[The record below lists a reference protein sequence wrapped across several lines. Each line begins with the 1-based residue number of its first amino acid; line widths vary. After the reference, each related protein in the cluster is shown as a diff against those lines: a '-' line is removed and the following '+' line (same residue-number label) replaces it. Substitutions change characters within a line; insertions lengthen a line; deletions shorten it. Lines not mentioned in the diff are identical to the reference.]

1 MKGSPM
7 LSRVSKGWDW
17 ILNGVLFLLMAVMVA
32 VIGAQV
38 WYRFVF
44 NNPLDWSEELGRYL
58 FVWISFIGAAVGIRH
73 RVHLGIDILQK
84 LTSPRVYRVVSVV
97 VNLLIQIFLLIIA
110 YSGFKILNV
119 IKFQFSASLHIRMLY
134 PYMAVPV
141 GSILMLI
148 NSLRLTWETLTE
160 SGSRGS
166 SK

>member
-1 MKGSPM
+1 MEGGLM

-17 ILNGVLFLLMAVMVA
+17 ILNGVLFLLLAVMVA

-58 FVWISFIGAAVGIRH
+58 FIWISFIGAAVGIRQ
-73 RVHLGIDILQK
+73 RVHLGIDIIQK

-97 VNLLIQIFLLIIA
+97 VNLLIQIFLLTIA

-119 IKFQFSASLHIRMLY
+119 IKFQSSASLHIPMLY

-141 GSILMLI
+141 GCILMLI
-148 NSLRLTWETLTE
+148 NSLRLTWETLTGRGTGE
-160 SGSRGS
+160 SP
-166 SK
+166 K